1 MRCQDFERLILESGD
16 RELSR
21 EEQHSINDHL
31 ARCASCS
38 GFREF
43 WLTLQLPIQSSPAA
57 DLPPDLDDKVRLI
70 CHDAIRSRNAKRH
83 SQLDASRESASV
95 PWAIW
100 AALSVLTVLTLAFL
114 LPEILDFWKNQE
126 LTPGFVLALVLIL
139 QNALALFF
147 VPVIV
152 RRRQPWNQLDLGRVQ

>member
-1 MRCQDFERLILESGD
+1 MRCQDFECLILESGD

-21 EEQHSINDHL
+21 EEQHSIDDHL

-43 WLTLQLPIQSSPAA
+43 WLTVRVSMQSSPAT
-57 DLPPDLDDKVRLI
+57 DLPPDLDDGIRFV
-70 CHDAIRSRNAKRH
+70 CHDAIEARGAKRH
-83 SQLDASRESASV
+83 SRPDASRESAPV
-95 PWAIW
+95 PWPIW
-100 AALSVLTVLTLAFL
+100 AALSVLTALTLAFL
-114 LPEILDFWKNQE
+114 IPEILEFWQNQE

-147 VPVIV
+147 VPIII
-152 RRRQPWNQLDLGRVQ
+152 RRQPWNRLDLERAQ

>member
-21 EEQHSINDHL
+21 EERHSIDDHL

-43 WLTLQLPIQSSPAA
+43 WLSLRVPIQSTPAA
-57 DLPPDLDDKVRLI
+57 DLPPELDDRVRLI
-70 CHDAIRSRNAKRH
+70 CHDAIEARGEIRRSRP
-83 SQLDASRESASV
+83 DASRKSAPV
-95 PWAIW
+95 PWPIW
-100 AALSVLTVLTLAFL
+100 AALSALTVLTLAFL
-114 LPEILDFWKNQE
+114 IPGILEFWRNQE
-126 LTPGFVLALVLIL
+126 LTPGIILVLFLIL

-147 VPVIV
+147 VPIIV
-152 RRRQPWNQLDLGRVQ
+152 RRQQWNRLDLGRVG